1 MAKNIK
7 YLPPDDRP
15 YERLELM
22 GESNLTNS
30 ELLAIIIKNGTRK
43 YNCLEIA
50 QNILKL
56 NVNNSN
62 ISDLEFLSNLS
73 LEELKAYEGIGKI
86 KAIQIRAVIE
96 LSKRIA
102 ATYSHDKKRV
112 NSPRDIF
119 EVLHKSFIG
128 KKQEELKTVIL
139 DKSNK
144 VMSVITNAI
153 GSTDNINIGA
163 KEILSEPIKQMAS
176 SIILAHNHPSG
187 NLKPSKADI
196 RFTQKIDECAKLFS
210 IELLDHLIISND
222 GYVSLKEM
230 KII

>member
-1 MAKNIK
+1 
-7 YLPPDDRP
+7 
-15 YERLELM
+15 M

-50 QNILKL
+50 QNIL
-56 NVNNSN
+56 NSNEKHTN

-73 LEELKAYEGIGKI
+73 IEELKAYDGIGKI

-96 LSKRIA
+96 LSKRIST
-102 ATYSHDKKRV
+102 TYVLDKKKITTP
-112 NSPRDIF
+112 NDIF
-119 EVLHKSFIG
+119 KIVHKSFIG
-128 KKQEELKTVIL
+128 KKQEVLKTVIL
-139 DKSNK
+139 NKSNNII
-144 VMSVITNAI
+144 SVVTNAI
-153 GSTDNINIGA
+153 GNTDNINIGTR
-163 KEILSEPIKQMAS
+163 EIFSEPIKQMAS
-176 SIILAHNHPSG
+176 SIVLVHNHPSG

-196 RFTQKIDECAKLFS
+196 IFTNKIEECAKLFD
-210 IELLDHLIISND
+210 ITLLDHLIVSND

>member
-1 MAKNIK
+1 
-7 YLPPDDRP
+7 
-15 YERLELM
+15 M

-50 QNILKL
+50 QNILNS

-62 ISDLEFLSNLS
+62 MSDLEFLSNLS
-73 LEELKAYEGIGKI
+73 LEELKTYDGIGKI

-102 ATYSHDKKRV
+102 TTYSCDKKKIT
-112 NSPRDIF
+112 SPRDIF
-119 EVLHKSFIG
+119 EILHKKFIG

-139 DKSNK
+139 DKSNN
-144 VMSVITNAI
+144 VMAVITNAI

-196 RFTQKIDECAKLFS
+196 RFTQKIGECAKLFT
-210 IELLDHLIISND
+210 IELLDHLIISNE